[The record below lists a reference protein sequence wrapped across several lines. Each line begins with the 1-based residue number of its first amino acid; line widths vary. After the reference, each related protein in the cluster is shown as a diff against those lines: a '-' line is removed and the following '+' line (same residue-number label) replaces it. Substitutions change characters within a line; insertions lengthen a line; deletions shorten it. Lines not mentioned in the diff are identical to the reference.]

1 MKSRESLIRLKKFHV
16 DEKRRQVTQIQSMID
31 EFNRMIQDLDNQ
43 VNAEQART
51 GIADVSHFAY
61 STYAK
66 SALERRNNL
75 TTSIGEL
82 QKQLEDAQDVLAEAV
97 EDLKKVEIIEERNQ
111 EKSRAA
117 EDAREQADLDE
128 LAINMKARSA

>member
-16 DEKRRQVTQIQSMID
+16 DEKRRQVAQIQAMID
-31 EFNRMIQDLDNQ
+31 DFNRMITDLDNQ
-43 VNAEQART
+43 VAAEQART

-111 EKSRAA
+111 EKARSAA
-117 EDAREQADLDE
+117 DAREQADLDE
-128 LAINMKARSA
+128 LAMTMRARSA

>member
-16 DEKRRQVTQIQSMID
+16 DEKRRQVAQIQAMID
-31 EFNRMIQDLDNQ
+31 DFNRMIEDLDNQ
-43 VNAEQART
+43 VASEQART

-75 TTSIGEL
+75 KTSIEEL
-82 QKQLEDAQDVLAEAV
+82 GKQLEDAQDALAEAV

-111 EKSRAA
+111 EKARHLM
-117 EDAREQADLDE
+117 DVREQDDIDE
-128 LAINMKARSA
+128 LAGQMRRRSA

>member
-16 DEKRRQVTQIQSMID
+16 DEKRRQLAQIQAMID
-31 EFNRMIQDLDNQ
+31 DFNRMIEDLDNQ
-43 VNAEQART
+43 VASEQART

-75 TTSIGEL
+75 KTSIEEL
-82 QKQLEDAQDVLAEAV
+82 GKQLEDAQDALAEAV
-97 EDLKKVEIIEERNQ
+97 EDLKKVEIIEERSQ
-111 EKSRAA
+111 EKARTLM
-117 EDAREQADLDE
+117 DVREQDDIDE
-128 LAINMKARSA
+128 LAGQMRRRSA

>member
-16 DEKRRQVTQIQSMID
+16 DEKRRQVAQIQAMID
-31 EFNRMIQDLDNQ
+31 DFNRMITDLDNQ
-43 VNAEQART
+43 VAAEQART

-66 SALERRNNL
+66 SALKRRNNL

-111 EKSRAA
+111 EKARSAA
-117 EDAREQADLDE
+117 DAREQADLDE
-128 LAINMKARSA
+128 LAMTMRARSA